1 MNTEAIVA
9 IVILGVSL
17 VGALVGLIT
26 ALVRGEM
33 KKDIEGWMIEA
44 EQSGKSGTE
53 KLAYVVEQF
62 KNKYKIVQF
71 ILNVKKF
78 IEQII
83 DLTKQINCK

>member
-33 KKDIEGWMIEA
+33 KKD
-44 EQSGKSGTE
+44 
-53 KLAYVVEQF
+53 
-62 KNKYKIVQF
+62 
-71 ILNVKKF
+71 
-78 IEQII
+78 
-83 DLTKQINCK
+83 